1 MAVKNFEDFALRLNE
16 TDNVAVVKRLLKAGV
31 ELANGSVRVTAAK
44 DIPPGHK
51 ISLLEIADGAPVR
64 KYGQVIGFANGR
76 IAPGDHVHTHNLA
89 MKDFGRDYQ
98 FCAEARPVNYYP

>member
-1 MAVKNFEDFALRLNE
+1 MVAKNFDDYALRLRQA
-16 TDNVAVVKRLLKAGV
+16 DNVAVMKRLLKAGV
-31 ELANGSVRVTAAK
+31 ELTNGTLHVTAARS
-44 DIPPGHK
+44 IPPGHK
-51 ISLLEIADGAPVR
+51 IALTEIADGEPVR

-98 FCAEARPVNYYP
+98 FCTEA